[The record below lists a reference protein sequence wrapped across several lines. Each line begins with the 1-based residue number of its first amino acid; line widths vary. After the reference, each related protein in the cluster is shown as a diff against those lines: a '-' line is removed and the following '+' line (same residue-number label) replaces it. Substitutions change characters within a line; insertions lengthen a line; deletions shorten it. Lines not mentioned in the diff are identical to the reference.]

1 MLFLLS
7 PAKTLDYD
15 SPLPDLPHTLPRF
28 PERSQRLIAALRR
41 KSARQVADLM
51 AISPALAELNV
62 ARYRA
67 WSPEPNEAT
76 ARQAVLAFAGDVYEG
91 LDAASLARA
100 DLDWAQAH
108 LRMLSGLYGVLRP
121 YDWMQPYR
129 LEMGTA
135 LAVGRARNLYQFWGS
150 DIAGLLDEELADD
163 PDPVIVNL
171 ASQEYFRSVDRKPLK
186 ARVVDCVF
194 EDWKDGRY
202 RVIGFFAK
210 KARGLMARY
219 AIRQRAR
226 RPEDLHGFDLEGYG
240 FDPKT
245 SGADRLVFRRKMQP

>member
-15 SPLPDLPHTLPRF
+15 SPLPELPHTLPRF

-41 KSARQVADLM
+41 KSARKVAELM
-51 AISPALAELNV
+51 DISPALAELNV

-67 WSPEPNEAT
+67 WSPEPTGET
-76 ARQAVLAFAGDVYEG
+76 ARQAVLAFDGDVYEG
-91 LDAASLARA
+91 LDAPSLSRA
-100 DLDWAQAH
+100 DLDWAQDH
-108 LRMLSGLYGVLRP
+108 VRMLSGLHGVLRP

-150 DIAGLLDEELADD
+150 DIANLLDEELAGDT
-163 PDPVIVNL
+163 DPVIVNL
-171 ASQEYFRSVDRKPLK
+171 ASQEYFRSVDRKQLK
-186 ARVVDCVF
+186 ARVIECVF
-194 EDWKDGRY
+194 EDWKGGQY
-202 RVIGFFAK
+202 KVIGFFAK

-219 AIRQRAR
+219 AIRKRIR
-226 RPEDLHGFDLEGYG
+226 RPEGLHGFDLEGYG
-240 FDPKT
+240 FDRKPST
-245 SGADRLVFRRKMQP
+245 PDRLVFRRKMQP